1 MLSTERA
8 QVGADHR
15 FQRAAVVG
23 AGLMGRGIAQVLA
36 AGGLDVVL
44 YDAEAHILDDSVQAI
59 RARLDEADG
68 HGLLT
73 GAADLVSAVGDA
85 DLVVEAV
92 TEDLGVKRD
101 VFARISAA
109 TASAV
114 LATTVDLVAR
124 NTIGLRLARLGPLE
138 NADYVGLDLTLA
150 IHDTVI
156 PALSRDSEPSHL
168 PGGALRGHLRRGHD
182 HPRADRGG
190 RGRQCPAACPAFLR
204 ARVPPPRCAAHL
216 GAAGGA

>member
-124 NTIGLRLARLGPLE
+124 HPAGPRRPRLGPLE
-138 NADYVGLDLTLA
+138 TADYVALALTLT

-168 PGGALRGHLRRGHD
+168 PG
-182 HPRADRGG
+182 
-190 RGRQCPAACPAFLR
+190 
-204 ARVPPPRCAAHL
+204 
-216 GAAGGA
+216 